1 MPIEAIIPRPK
12 SEDEHVSE
20 PEEYVRTLQEKLTRA
35 HEIAR
40 KNIKQNA
47 DYQKKYYDF
56 SRKVKPC
63 GFMMHQRKWV
73 CAVNLHANG
82 RAPT

>member
-40 KNIKQNA
+40 KHIKQNA
-47 DYQKKYYDF
+47 DYQKKYYDTKASTRF
-56 SRKVKPC
+56 FKE
-63 GFMMHQRKWV
+63 GQ
-73 CAVNLHANG
+73 VNK
-82 RAPT
+82 